1 MLTTMSAAKRSKSD
15 VRQFQE
21 SWTTD
26 FGFVCRN
33 ERAVCSYV
41 HSAVK
46 MLFAVP
52 QVLNVILKPNIKN
65 HSKMIL
71 RRMKLLK
78 RQFLLTKNKLGFLK
92 KPFAVQIKLRKVVTK
107 LRNVLPSVGSLLPM
121 VITLRK
127 YLSIVPKFSL
137 RICQI
142 KKSFSQGLKIC
153 QCLLEWLNDVLKTW
167 LLT

>member
-1 MLTTMSAAKRSKSD
+1 MGLSVVMK
-15 VRQFQE
+15 E
-21 SWTTD
+21 L
-26 FGFVCRN
+26 
-33 ERAVCSYV
+33 YV

-52 QVLNVILKPNIKN
+52 QVLNVILKPNTKN

-78 RQFLLTKNKLGFLK
+78 RQFLLKKNKLGFLK

-107 LRNVLPSVGSLLPM
+107 LRNVLPSVESLLPM

-153 QCLLEWLNDVLKTW
+153 QCLLERLNDVLKTW

>member
-1 MLTTMSAAKRSKSD
+1 MSAVKRSKSD

-26 FGFVCRN
+26 FGFVCVMT
-33 ERAVCSYV
+33 ELYLQ
-41 HSAVK
+41 SAVK

-52 QVLNVILKPNIKN
+52 QVLNVILKPNTKN
-65 HSKMIL
+65 YSRMIL

-78 RQFLLTKNKLGFLK
+78 RQFLVTENKIAFK
-92 KPFAVQIKLRKVVTK
+92 KKTFAVQIKLRKVATK
-107 LRNVLPSVGSLLPM
+107 LQNVSPSVGSLLPM
-121 VITLRK
+121 VISLKK
-127 YLSIVPKFSL
+127 YLSIASKFSL

-142 KKSFSQGLKIC
+142 KMSFSQGLKIC
-153 QCLLEWLNDVLKTW
+153 QCLLERWNDVLKSW